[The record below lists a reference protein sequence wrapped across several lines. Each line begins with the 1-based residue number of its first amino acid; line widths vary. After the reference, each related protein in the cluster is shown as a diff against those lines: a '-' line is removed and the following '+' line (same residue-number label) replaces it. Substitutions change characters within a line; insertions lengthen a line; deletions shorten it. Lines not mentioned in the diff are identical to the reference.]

1 MGMKIVSFLCALL
14 AFGLLLTGC
23 IASPATFIPDTP
35 VPPTTTITPT
45 ATIVWFPPTSTPT
58 VVPTLAIT
66 PTVDLKPIIGD
77 LLFSDD
83 FSVAT
88 NWMLAQSNISSVALG
103 KNEITLAISQS
114 KTYLYTLRK
123 EPQLDNFYLEITAS
137 PNLCLGD
144 DEYGI
149 LFRFTPNQEFYRLG
163 LTCDGQIHLDR
174 YMQNRAAMI
183 YPKSY
188 SGAVPPGAPSLSSI
202 ELWASKNQIIV
213 FVNQQYQFTLN
224 DSTIPSGSFGLF
236 ARTGTHDAM
245 TVNFSDLKVYQIK

>member
-1 MGMKIVSFLCALL
+1 MGMKTVPLLCAL
-14 AFGLLLTGC
+14 FGFSLLFSSC
-23 IASPATFIPDTP
+23 IASPATLMPDTP
-35 VPPTTTITPT
+35 VPPTATITPT

-58 VVPTLAIT
+58 LVPTLAIT
-66 PTVDLKPIIGD
+66 PTLDLKPKIGT

-83 FSVAT
+83 FRVGT
-88 NWMLAQSNISSVALG
+88 DWMLAQTNTSSIALG
-103 KNEITLAISQS
+103 KNEITLAIAQP

-123 EPQLDNFYLEITAS
+123 EPQLDNFYLEINAS
-137 PNLCLGD
+137 PNLCLAD

-188 SGAVPPGAPSLSSI
+188 SGAVPPGAPSSSLI

-224 DSTIPSGSFGLF
+224 DAAIPAGSFGLF
-236 ARTGTHDAM
+236 ARTGSHDAM